1 MVVRVELGVLIRWIA
16 EKEERE
22 MLVMFAKEAER
33 ERAAAEARTPTAAM
47 SNRPRGL
54 SLADLAR
61 CVKLGYGLAAARE
74 CLTGKLCDGCDILGA
89 CDGYPMADC
98 LAAQEPS
105 PCADCELE
113 GVAT

>member
-1 MVVRVELGVLIRWIA
+1 
-16 EKEERE
+16 
-22 MLVMFAKEAER
+22 MLVMFARLAT
-33 ERAAAEARTPTAAM
+33 AADATTPAAAM
-47 SNRPRGL
+47 SNRRHNL
-54 SLADLAR
+54 SLTDLAR

-105 PCADCELE
+105 LCADCELE

>member
-1 MVVRVELGVLIRWIA
+1 
-16 EKEERE
+16 
-22 MLVMFAKEAER
+22 MLVMFAR
-33 ERAAAEARTPTAAM
+33 LAAAADATTPAAAR
-47 SNRPRGL
+47 SNTRGP
-54 SLADLAR
+54 SLADLAP